1 MKQSQIE
8 DLDPN
13 FKKIDPKT
21 GLHWYDI
28 RVFGIEGQGW
38 PDTKRPPM
46 PDFQQKQRILYASQC
61 GNWHNIQL
69 AFVLGL

>member
-38 PDTKRPPM
+38 P
-46 PDFQQKQRILYASQC
+46 A
-61 GNWHNIQL
+61 GH
-69 AFVLGL
+69 